1 MSNTYTFKLSSYGSA
16 RLYIDGDIIIEN
28 IGCNKL
34 NVNTK
39 EMRLNMRTYAI
50 RVIYIN
56 GKSDGSGIELV
67 WKIGD
72 NNFIDISPNIYHVQ
86 IEEIEYTYQSATY
99 YINSIIKEN
108 KPLFSKRSYKIVSIT
123 SIPSL
128 PPGLHLEK
136 ETGIITGSPT
146 EDSIINRRTE
156 YLINFCFENVGC
168 YSSKIYITIK
178 RIFIIL

>member
-1 MSNTYTFKLSSYGSA
+1 MSNIYTFKLTSYGSA
-16 RLYIDGDIIIEN
+16 RLYIDGNIVIEN
-28 IGCNKL
+28 IGCSKL
-34 NVNTK
+34 NVVTK
-39 EMRLNMRTYAI
+39 EMHLNMRTYAI

-56 GKSDGSGIELV
+56 GKDGSGIELV

-72 NNFIDISPNIYHVQ
+72 NDFIDISPNIYHVQ

-108 KPLFSKRSYKIVSIT
+108 KPLFSKRSHNIISII
-123 SIPSL
+123 SMPSL

-146 EDSIINRRTE
+146 EDSIINKRTE
-156 YLINFCFENVGC
+156 YLINFCFENAGC

>member
-146 EDSIINRRTE
+146 EDSIINKRTE